1 MSMSESLEY
10 MDVTLRTKDAIKFR
24 NLRGGVHMD
33 HLGGPTAIR
42 GFLVRKR
49 PREV

>member
-10 MDVTLRTKDAIKFR
+10 MDVTLRTKDVIKFR
-24 NLRGGVHMD
+24 NLRGRVHVD
-33 HLGGPTAIR
+33 HVGGPTAMW

-49 PREV
+49 PRDV